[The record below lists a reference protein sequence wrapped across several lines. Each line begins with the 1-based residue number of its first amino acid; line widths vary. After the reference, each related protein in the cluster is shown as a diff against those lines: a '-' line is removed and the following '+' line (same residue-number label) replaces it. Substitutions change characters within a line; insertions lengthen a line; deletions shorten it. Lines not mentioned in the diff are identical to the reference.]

1 MVVHFPQKDD
11 RVPDSIVNFGFLS
24 YCSKFVLSLLILS
37 QVRPDSGSFDQ
48 RIINAKMRR
57 EGQSSFKYSKNIAS
71 FEFFFYRFNLVLS

>member
-1 MVVHFPQKDD
+1 MVHFPQKDD

-48 RIINAKMRR
+48 RIINAKTRC